1 MVGNCGSMPLLE
13 LGVLT
18 FTAEIIGNGFDR
30 ITKSDET
37 LLESLLDTPQSVLC
51 VLDGRVNKT
60 GND

>member
-1 MVGNCGSMPLLE
+1 MPLLE